1 MVCPQNVPRG
11 GCPVGGYGDSGFIG
25 YNGIASGVTFSAG
38 TVISAGV
45 VGISI
50 NFDDGTSQIA
60 GGFVPGNVYF
70 TDYTGALTSLANY
83 SSSGGGS
90 GFLVSGSKAANNG
103 LNIGAAPRLPWYKNS
118 CITSALGAGAV
129 SAGIDAIG
137 LIPEAG
143 GLARM
148 IGHGAGYVGV
158 VADQLG
164 SRVVGAVGASTSTVN
179 GLAGLGDTSP
189 EGLLSTGLTVAG
201 FIPGLG
207 QAASIGSIIMDTY
220 KTAKA
225 ISQCP

>member
-1 MVCPQNVPRG
+1 MDITNPQTWNRYAYVANNPLSNVDPLGLYWMVCPQNVPRG

-25 YNGIASGVTFSAG
+25 YNGIASGVTFG
-38 TVISAGV
+38 DTTVIPAGV
-45 VGISI
+45 VGTSI
-50 NFDDGTSQIA
+50 NFDDGTSQIG

-70 TDYTGALTSLANY
+70 TDYTGALTSLASY
-83 SSSGGGS
+83 SSAGGGS
-90 GFLVSGSKAANNG
+90 GFLVGGSKAANNG
-103 LNIGAAPRLPWYKNS
+103 LNIGAAFCLPWYKNS

-164 SRVVGAVGASTSTVN
+164 SRVVGAVG
-179 GLAGLGDTSP
+179 DID
-189 EGLLSTGLTVAG
+189 EHR
-201 FIPGLG
+201 
-207 QAASIGSIIMDTY
+207 
-220 KTAKA
+220 
-225 ISQCP
+225 